1 MKGSKQKTGR
11 KDLKL
16 KRDPPPWGSL
26 REILQWGAGSSGEP
40 SGETVATSEPAVE
53 LPVESR
59 KESVAENLPEAQ
71 LNLLSWESVVLTYH
85 CRELTFPA
93 NLQQERERDT

>member
-16 KRDPPPWGSL
+16 KRDPPPRGSL
-26 REILQWGAGSSGEP
+26 REILQWETGSSGEP
-40 SGETVATSEPAVE
+40 SGETVATSVPAVE

-59 KESVAENLPEAQ
+59 KEPILK
-71 LNLLSWESVVLTYH
+71 T
-85 CRELTFPA
+85 CRRHNKISSLG
-93 NLQQERERDT
+93 NQ